1 MRLVY
6 LSPVPWASFVQR
18 PQKFVEWFYSRTGC
32 EVLWVDPYPTRFPRF
47 TDLRRINS
55 EKAADTN
62 AQPDWIQVLKPIAL
76 PLEPLPGAGW
86 INALFWRPI
95 LDDLARFSDSHDTL
109 VVIGKPSLLALAV
122 LRRLKW
128 ACSVYDAMDDF
139 PAFYKGFSRFSM
151 ASREARLVR
160 RVNVLW
166 VTSTRLKQRW
176 GRLRPDLHFVP
187 NALNASLLPAPRIVI
202 NRRDTKVFGYVG
214 TIAAWFDWEWVIA
227 LAKARTQDVI
237 RLIGPVFRLPPTD
250 LPGNIELLPECHH
263 ESALNA
269 MCDFDVGL
277 IPFIRNE
284 LTASVDPIKFYEYR
298 ALGMPVIST
307 HFGEMAFRRH
317 EAGTFISETFQDIG
331 SLTES
336 ALCFRDDPAVAKKFA
351 ICNSWEARFDAAKL
365 LPLAQSIPC
374 YLHSRGNN
382 TGLRSL

>member
-6 LSPVPWASFVQR
+6 LSPVPWASFAQR
-18 PQKFVEWFYSRTGC
+18 PQKFVEWFHSRTGC
-32 EVLWVDPYPTRFPRF
+32 KVLWVDPYPTRFPRF
-47 TDLRRINS
+47 TDLRRPDS
-55 EKAADTN
+55 EKASDRN

-122 LRRLKW
+122 LRRLKRV
-128 ACSVYDAMDDF
+128 CSVYDAMDEF
-139 PAFYKGFSRFSM
+139 PAFYKGLSRFSM

-160 RVNVLW
+160 RVNALW

-176 GRLRPDLHFVP
+176 GGLRPDLHLVP
-187 NALNASLLPAPRIVI
+187 NALDASLLPAPGIII
-202 NRRDTKVFGYVG
+202 NRSDTKVFGYVG

-227 LAKARTQDVI
+227 LAKARKQDVI
-237 RLIGPVFRLPPTD
+237 RLIGPIFRFPPTD

-269 MCDFDVGL
+269 MRGFDVGL

-298 ALGMPVIST
+298 ALGLPVIST
-307 HFGEMAFRRH
+307 HFGEMAFRKNVT
-317 EAGTFISETFQDIG
+317 GTFISETMQDIW

-336 ALCFRDDPAVAKKFA
+336 ALCFSDDPDSIKKFVMG
-351 ICNSWEARFDAAKL
+351 NSWEARFNCSNL
-365 LPLAQSIPC
+365 LSQL
-374 YLHSRGNN
+374 
-382 TGLRSL
+382 